1 MHEPKSISDLKFFC
15 QYLVIS
21 IALRVHVVQKHGS
34 SDSNIYLMKITLNLG
49 LIKSLILKDISN

>member
-1 MHEPKSISDLKFFC
+1 MSQKVLVNWPFFG

-34 SDSNIYLMKITLNLG
+34 SDSNIYLIKITLNLG
-49 LIKSLILKDISN
+49 LIE